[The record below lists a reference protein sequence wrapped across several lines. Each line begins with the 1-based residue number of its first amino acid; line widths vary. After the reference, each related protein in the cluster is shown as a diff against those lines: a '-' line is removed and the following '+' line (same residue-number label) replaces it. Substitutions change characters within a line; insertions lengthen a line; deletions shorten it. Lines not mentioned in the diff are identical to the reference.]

1 MTSVLVLFHSDF
13 SVIVASLCGALTWGL
28 NQRYFDRKKQSVAFA
43 VSFVMGILGADV
55 TLEVVNIIFPG
66 VFSDERIIGA
76 FLCSALIITLV
87 TSLIHRVSILK
98 NNQGKGK

>member
-1 MTSVLVLFHSDF
+1 MPVPVLYPPDLTV
-13 SVIVASLCGALTWGL
+13 VVASLCGALVWGL
-28 NQRYFDRKKQSVAFA
+28 NQRYFDRKKQTVAFF

-55 TLEVVNIIFPG
+55 TLEVVNIIVPG
-66 VFSDERIIGA
+66 VFSDERAIGA

-87 TSLIHRVSILK
+87 TSLIHRVSLLQ

>member
-1 MTSVLVLFHSDF
+1 MPVPVLYHSDLK
-13 SVIVASLCGALTWGL
+13 VVVASLCGALVWGL
-28 NQRYFDRKKQSVAFA
+28 NQRYFDRKKQSVAFV

-55 TLEVVNIIFPG
+55 TLEVVNIIVPG
-66 VFSDERIIGA
+66 TFSDERAIGA

-87 TSLIHRVSILK
+87 TSLIHRVSLLQ